1 MSGHISVLYQECLD
15 ALALKPEGVY
25 VDGTLGGGGH
35 SEGILMSGAKLI
47 ALDKDGDA
55 IERCEKRLEKYAGN
69 FTLVRSDF
77 KNVKRVLSEL
87 GVDQVDGAILDL
99 GVSSFQLDE
108 EERGFS
114 YNKDAPL
121 DMRMDRR
128 SELSAEIVINEYS
141 EQQLKKLIYEY
152 GEEKFAPRIARA
164 IVAARPVKTTVQLAE
179 IIKSAI
185 PAAARR
191 TGGHPAKRTFQAIR
205 IEVNAE
211 LEGLTTAVSDFI
223 DILAPGGRL
232 AVISF
237 HSLEDR
243 AVKQAMQRAENPC
256 TCPSSFPQCICGK
269 APLGKRVN
277 RKPVLPT
284 QAEQEENPR
293 SRSAKLR
300 VFERVEIN

>member
-128 SELSAEIVINEYS
+128 SELSAEIVVNEYS

-223 DILAPGGRL
+223 DILAPAGRL

-269 APLGKRVN
+269 VPLGKRVN

-300 VFERVEIN
+300 VFERAGIN

>member
-15 ALALKPEGVY
+15 ALALKSEGVY

-128 SELSAEIVINEYS
+128 SELSAEIVVNEYS